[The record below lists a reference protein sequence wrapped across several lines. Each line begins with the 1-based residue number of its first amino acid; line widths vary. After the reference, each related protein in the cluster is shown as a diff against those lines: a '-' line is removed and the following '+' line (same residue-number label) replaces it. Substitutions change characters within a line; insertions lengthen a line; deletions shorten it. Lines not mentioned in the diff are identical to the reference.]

1 MDPNSSASA
10 AHPPALQR
18 NVGLF
23 GGTFDPPHIGHILT
37 GQRVAERLGLDE
49 VWFVVAHDPWQ
60 KTELQQ
66 VTPAEVRRDMTA
78 AACYVSRS
86 APLGEGGNAG
96 MSVSEIELEA
106 GGPSY
111 SADTLRML
119 SARHPD
125 CSFSLIVGSDAAAL
139 LETWHDAQWLREN
152 ADFVVVRRGADTSVP
167 PAGFRIT
174 TVDCPLLEVSST
186 EIRAR
191 IRADLPVKHMVP
203 DVVLGLIKAH
213 ALYRVGDEG
222 TPE

>member
-10 AHPPALQR
+10 AHPPNR
-18 NVGLF
+18 RRRVGLF

-60 KTELQQ
+60 KTEFAQ
-66 VTPAEVRRDMTA
+66 VTPSELRRDMTV
-78 AACYVSRS
+78 AACHVSRS
-86 APLGEGGNAG
+86 GPDDRAG
-96 MSVSEIELEA
+96 AVLMGVSEVELEA

-111 SADTLRML
+111 SADTLRTL

-125 CSFSLIVGSDAAAL
+125 CSFLLIVGSDAAAL
-139 LETWHDAQWLREN
+139 LDTWHDAQWLRDN
-152 ADFVVVRRGADTSVP
+152 AEIVVVRRGADTSVP
-167 PAGFRIT
+167 AAGFRTT

-213 ALYRVGDEG
+213 ALYRVADAGS
-222 TPE
+222 PE